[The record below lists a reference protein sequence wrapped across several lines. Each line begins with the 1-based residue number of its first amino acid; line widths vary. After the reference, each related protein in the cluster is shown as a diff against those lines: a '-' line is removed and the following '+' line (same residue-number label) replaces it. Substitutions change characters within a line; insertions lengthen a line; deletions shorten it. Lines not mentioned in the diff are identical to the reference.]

1 MKKNNLFIC
10 SLVDILDCA
19 EKEKNAILERV
30 FVEFRTST
38 KSHRS

>member
-19 EKEKNAILERV
+19 EKEKNARV
-30 FVEFRTST
+30 IVEFRTNT